1 MAVADR
7 PEQNQPHCQRQQYAG
22 VAPAFDVEC
31 ERRAHRLFGKGH
43 RVHGGVGMVH
53 RHHIQGLRDQRQ
65 EHDALHIAQHIMR
78 IDAADRQAVGVDR
91 KGDAPDDAHDAILRK
106 EDRAHVVDQHGDN
119 GDEFEEPRVRIEA
132 YVHVLKRPRDAQISL
147 FCHAATPAP
156 APPAK
161 ASRWRRC
168 CCPIPGA
175 RCRYRCAR
183 GWRDEPHSR

>member
-7 PEQNQPHCQRQQYAG
+7 PEQNQPQGQRQRYAG

-31 ERRAHRLFGKGH
+31 QRRAHRLFGKGH
-43 RVHGGVGMVH
+43 RVHGRVGMVH
-53 RHHIQGLRDQRQ
+53 RHHIKGLRDQRQ

-78 IDAADRQAVGVDR
+78 IDAANRQAVGVDR

-106 EDRAHVVDQHGDN
+106 EDCAHVVDQHGDN
-119 GDEFEEPRVRIEA
+119 GDEFEGPVS
-132 YVHVLKRPRDAQISL
+132 VLRRMFMFSNGHGCSNFP

-161 ASRWRRC
+161 ANRWRRC
-168 CCPIPGA
+168 CCPIPGG